1 VIEVVAE
8 FKPVS
13 LTVDIETATVL
24 VANPI
29 PAVSVN
35 VPMLTATIG
44 VPGPSGPTGP
54 AGPIGMQKVVHGSD
68 PNVARPAVPVV
79 YWVGTVQP
87 VNADPDDLLML
98 KGT

>member
-1 VIEVVAE
+1 
-8 FKPVS
+8 
-13 LTVDIETATVL
+13 VDIETTTVL
-24 VANPI
+24 VANPT

-44 VPGPSGPTGP
+44 VTGP
-54 AGPIGMQKVVHGSD
+54 RGPMGPVGSTGMVKVVHGSD
-68 PNVARPAVPVV
+68 QNVARPAVPIV

-87 VNADPDDLLML
+87 LHADPDDLLML